1 MSREIKFRAFDT
13 KGDGMFYD
21 IQNGITFDDGSKYTF
36 DRFLNPDAN
45 DSHEWIVMQFTGL
58 KDKNGND
65 IYEGDIIKF
74 RVDFPESEFDNGV
87 VRFAA
92 GGYWTSQTEDD
103 LEELLSEELKDLDG
117 EVIGNIYEHPHLLK
131 QPSIL

>member
-1 MSREIKFRAFDT
+1 MREIKFRAFDT

-58 KDKNGND
+58 KDKNGKE
-65 IYEGDIIKF
+65 IYEGD
-74 RVDFPESEFDNGV
+74 VVVLDTYPEWGFKNAEGV
-87 VRFAA
+87 VEYIGSAF
-92 GGYWTSQTEDD
+92 YVQHWT
-103 LEELLSEELKDLDG
+103 LSGRPENKRQVL
-117 EVIGNIYEHPHLLK
+117 GNIYEHPHLLK